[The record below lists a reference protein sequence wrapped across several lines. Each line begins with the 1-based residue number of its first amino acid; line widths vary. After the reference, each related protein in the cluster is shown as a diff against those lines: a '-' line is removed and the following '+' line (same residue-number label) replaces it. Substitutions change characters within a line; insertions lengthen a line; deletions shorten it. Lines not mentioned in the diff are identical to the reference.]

1 MILTFIF
8 GFLAGFTALALLQ
21 LRVRRKSKQPMKKEE
36 AEKLIVEELQRGK
49 YGGEYNYNFKPQLL
63 PSPKN
68 SVIIELSDPESEN
81 GVFEDEDVI
90 ITLDVKKMLLDD
102 TKKKEPSPLTVMSM
116 RNEKFKDTNTP
127 LLLDNFPEGQGIL
140 PINAILKDC
149 AGAFAHHLDSG
160 KIKVFSKRENKY
172 VQSITKS
179 RWTITNQG
187 GYGYHLPDK
196 TGFFRLKTMN
206 IDR

>member
-1 MILTFIF
+1 MLIFFAMAILLI
-8 GFLAGFTALALLQ
+8 
-21 LRVRRKSKQPMKKEE
+21 RKKSKQPMKREE
-36 AEKLIVEELQRGK
+36 AERLIIDELQRGK

-68 SVIIELSDPESEN
+68 SVLIELSDPEIEN
-81 GVFEDEDVI
+81 GVFEDENVV
-90 ITLDVKKMLLDD
+90 ITLDVKKMLLED

-116 RNEKFKDTNTP
+116 RNEKFKDADTP
-127 LLLDNFPEGQGIL
+127 FLLNNFPEGQGLL

-149 AGAFAHHLDSG
+149 AAAFAHHLDSG
-160 KIKVFSKRENKY
+160 KVKVFSKRENKY
-172 VQSITKS
+172 VQSIIKS